1 MKILVCEDNKLA
13 SLAISAVLKK
23 QGFGIDVAT
32 DGNQAMEEI
41 ARGDYDLIIMDIHL
55 PYHSGLELVR
65 YMRQDLKLETPVIV
79 VSAFSDPQ
87 VQKQA
92 RELGISE
99 YMVKP
104 IDTRTLTDRIESL
117 LKHD

>member
-13 SLAISAVLKK
+13 SLAISAILRNE
-23 QGFGIDVAT
+23 GFAIEVAA

-41 ARGDYDLIIMDIHL
+41 TKGDFDLVIVDIHL

-65 YMRQDLKLETPVIV
+65 YMRHDLNKDTPVII

-92 RELGISE
+92 WELGISD
-99 YMVKP
+99 YLVKP
-104 IDTRTLTDRIESL
+104 IDATMLTDRIDSL
-117 LKHD
+117 LKK